1 MSDENKE
8 KKEDVIKI
16 SLTEDILKTEGFVIQ
31 TGEKVEITVLD
42 KGLVSG

>member
-8 KKEDVIKI
+8 EKEDVIKI
-16 SLTEDILKTEGFVIQ
+16 SLSEDILKTEGFVIK

-42 KGLVSG
+42 KGIISG

>member
-8 KKEDVIKI
+8 KKEDIIKL
-16 SLTEDILKTEGFVIQ
+16 SVSEDVLKTEGIVIQ

-42 KGLVSG
+42 KGLISG